1 MLEETGHEVRSRD
14 SAIAGHEET
23 MESLRNELEMKGD
36 EIGTLMEKISNIE
49 VKLRLSNQ
57 KLRVTEQVLTEKE
70 EAFRR
75 EEAKHLEEQALLEKS
90 LTVTHET
97 YRGMMKEIAE
107 KVNTTLDVFQSM
119 SEKLTEKQGKYE
131 KTVMEASKLLWAARN
146 WVIERNHEKEKMK
159 KEMERKEEEIK
170 KLGEKVR
177 EDEKEKERK
186 EEEIKKLGEKVREN
200 EKEKERMK
208 ETLVGLGEE
217 KREAIRQLCVWI
229 DHHRGRC
236 EYLEEVLSKTVVGR
250 GQRQSQRA

>member
-1 MLEETGHEVRSRD
+1 MEETGHEVRSRD

-75 EEAKHLEEQALLEKS
+75 EEARHLEEHALLEKS

-97 YRGMMKEIAE
+97 YRGMIKEVAE
-107 KVNTTLDVFQSM
+107 KVNTTLDGFQSM
-119 SEKLTEKQGKYE
+119 SGNITEKQGKYE
-131 KTVMEASKLLWAARN
+131 KTVMEASKLLWTATN

-159 KEMERKEEEIK
+159 KEMERKKEEIK
-170 KLGEKVR
+170 KLEEKVR
-177 EDEKEKERK
+177 EDEKEKET
-186 EEEIKKLGEKVREN
+186 
-200 EKEKERMK
+200 MK
-208 ETLVGLGEE
+208 ETLMGLGEE

-229 DHHRGRC
+229 DHHSGWS
-236 EYLEEVLSKTVVGR
+236 L
-250 GQRQSQRA
+250 